1 MFLSDQCMYWC
12 TSLCEFVIYSVLQL
26 SQSSPQSLQTL
37 ISLHTDLRPVPG
49 VSRAAQG
56 WVNLQQ
62 ERGEIL
68 QHGECY
74 GVIYCIIIDQRDHV
88 DWPVGGGGDL
98 QCVRAAPAQCFS
110 SLAQWSP
117 APALQ
122 SALAPVSLLLSA
134 APPSSPAVQSDI
146 SQWSG
151 WDQWRAPHGLLSPS
165 LCFSAQPGQSTN
177 Y

>member
-1 MFLSDQCMYWC
+1 MFLSDQCMYCC
-12 TSLCEFVIYSVLQL
+12 TSLWSLSSIVSFSWVRALLRVSRLSSVFI
-26 SQSSPQSLQTL
+26 L
-37 ISLHTDLRPVPG
+37 ISDQFLVFLGLHRDE
-49 VSRAAQG
+49 
-56 WVNLQQ
+56 VNLQQ

-74 GVIYCIIIDQRDHV
+74 GFIYCIIIDQRDHV

-122 SALAPVSLLLSA
+122 SGLAPVSLLLSA

-151 WDQWRAPHGLLSPS
+151 WDQWRAAHGLLSPS
-165 LCFSAQPGQSTN
+165 LCFSGQPGQSTN